1 VSPEPTKEMGARVP
15 GRPRD
20 PTLDD
25 AIVEAT
31 LALLAEEGFDRLSIE
46 AIAHRAGVGKATI
59 YRRWDTKTALVV
71 EALDRLASEGG
82 VPEAGTVR
90 ERLTQV
96 LTDMLVNLRSGRRG
110 RILSALVTEIPRDPE
125 LAEAVRAVFLRKRQR
140 SVFQLLQEGIDAG
153 ELRVDL
159 DLELAADLLIGPPML
174 RRLLTGG
181 SLEPSVAGKIV
192 EYLYGGWGPA

>member
-1 VSPEPTKEMGARVP
+1 MSPELTKGTVARVP

-20 PTLDD
+20 PALDD
-25 AIVEAT
+25 AIVKAT
-31 LALLAEEGFDRLSIE
+31 LELLGEEGFARLSIE
-46 AIAHRAGVGKATI
+46 AVAHRAGVGKTTI

-71 EALDRLASEGG
+71 EALDRLTAEGG

-90 ERLTQV
+90 DRLTQV
-96 LTDMLVNLRSGRRG
+96 LTEMLVNLRSGRRG
-110 RILSALVTEIPRDPE
+110 PILSTLVAEIPRDPE

-153 ELRVDL
+153 ELRADL